1 MMLEMAVEEN
11 DECISKIVEIF
22 QEFSMI
28 LSEITAGDYSD
39 EEKEEMI
46 NHLNAQIKEKLFEL
60 IHEFLSSG
68 INNRIEIDSLGDDL
82 INILSKARGYNN
94 QHSELFL
101 EIFDGVL
108 SYFDQAQS
116 QAGSMGDSKLTRV
129 HDLNNTPTKVSQS
142 KLRELSRKNEIL
154 IEEVKVL
161 KQELEEKN
169 NIEDKLESVK
179 RNNETLLYELNN
191 ASEKC
196 SDLVNENNALKA
208 QLYKEQKVNELKL
221 KEFKSREEKL
231 FSEINALK
239 DSISVKGVLLKTFEN
254 EKEVMFTDFQLLSEE
269 VVERDLIIQSLN
281 EATNENKDNVAF
293 LLDMTSEVSISG
305 EELTSTAKL
314 RIPTLECEN
323 CSKKSNSFNLLN
335 VSLRRRNIPSPLFDD
350 SVQSMNNSALVLEP
364 IQPIQPL
371 ILPSKTKSLGEELLE
386 VNNDKNILCK
396 FEEKRK
402 IMMTELNGLL
412 YLNELELQKTR
423 EKLEL
428 SIKKL
433 RRQNNS
439 EILTIRH
446 RVYDGVLNKMFFTK
460 YEGFRLLES

>member
-1 MMLEMAVEEN
+1 VMLEMAMAEN
-11 DECISKIVEIF
+11 DECISNIVKLF

-28 LSEITAGDYSD
+28 MSEITSGDYSD

-46 NHLNAQIKEKLFEL
+46 NHLNSQIKEKSFKL
-60 IHEFLSSG
+60 INEFLSSG
-68 INNRIEIDSLGDDL
+68 LNNRIKLDSLGDGL
-82 INILSKARGYNN
+82 INLLSNARGNNN

-116 QAGSMGDSKLTRV
+116 QVVSMGESKDTRL
-129 HDLNNTPTKVSQS
+129 HDLNNTPSKVSQS
-142 KLRELSRKNEIL
+142 KLREFSRKNEIL
-154 IEEVKVL
+154 SEEVKVL

-191 ASEKC
+191 ATDKC
-196 SDLVNENNALKA
+196 SYLISENNALKA
-208 QLYKEQKVNELKL
+208 QLYKEQKVSESKL

-281 EATNENKDNVAF
+281 EATNEKKDNVAF

-314 RIPTLECEN
+314 KIPTLECEN

-350 SVQSMNNSALVLEP
+350 SVQSMNNSVSALE
-364 IQPIQPL
+364 PIQPL
-371 ILPSKTKSLGEELLE
+371 ILPTKSLGDELLE
-386 VNNDKNILCK
+386 VDKVIAGHHDHG
-396 FEEKRK
+396 EVRK
-402 IMMTELNGLL
+402 IQMTELTGLL
-412 YLNELELQKTR
+412 YLHELELKKTR

-428 SIKKL
+428 SIEKL
-433 RRQNNS
+433 RRRNNFQ
-439 EILTIRH
+439 ILTIRH
-446 RVYDGVLNKMFFTK
+446 RVYEGVLTKMLFSK
-460 YEGFRLLES
+460 YEGIRMV

>member
-108 SYFDQAQS
+108 SYFDRAQS
-116 QAGSMGDSKLTRV
+116 QAGLMGDSKLTRV

-314 RIPTLECEN
+314 KIPTLECEN
-323 CSKKSNSFNLLN
+323 CCKKSNSFNLLN

-371 ILPSKTKSLGEELLE
+371 ILPTKTKSLGEELLE

-402 IMMTELNGLL
+402 IVMTELNGLL

>member
-68 INNRIEIDSLGDDL
+68 INNRIELDSLGDDL

-108 SYFDQAQS
+108 SYFDRAQS
-116 QAGSMGDSKLTRV
+116 QAGLMGDSKLTRV

-305 EELTSTAKL
+305 TCFLFKK
-314 RIPTLECEN
+314 I
-323 CSKKSNSFNLLN
+323 SK
-335 VSLRRRNIPSPLFDD
+335 
-350 SVQSMNNSALVLEP
+350 
-364 IQPIQPL
+364 
-371 ILPSKTKSLGEELLE
+371 
-386 VNNDKNILCK
+386 
-396 FEEKRK
+396 
-402 IMMTELNGLL
+402 
-412 YLNELELQKTR
+412 
-423 EKLEL
+423 
-428 SIKKL
+428 
-433 RRQNNS
+433 
-439 EILTIRH
+439 
-446 RVYDGVLNKMFFTK
+446 
-460 YEGFRLLES
+460 

>member
-1 MMLEMAVEEN
+1 MG
-11 DECISKIVEIF
+11 
-22 QEFSMI
+22 
-28 LSEITAGDYSD
+28 SEITSGDYSD

-46 NHLNAQIKEKLFEL
+46 NHLNSQIKDKSLKL
-60 IHEFLSSG
+60 INEFLSSG
-68 INNRIEIDSLGDDL
+68 LNNRIKLDSLGDGL
-82 INILSKARGYNN
+82 INLLSTARGNNN

-108 SYFDQAQS
+108 SYFDQAPS
-116 QAGSMGDSKLTRV
+116 QVGSMGESKETRL
-129 HDLNNTPTKVSQS
+129 HDLNNTPSKVSQS
-142 KLRELSRKNEIL
+142 KLREFSRKNEIL
-154 IEEVKVL
+154 NEEVKVL

-169 NIEDKLESVK
+169 NIEDKLESFK

-191 ASEKC
+191 ATDKC
-196 SDLVNENNALKA
+196 SYLISENNALKA
-208 QLYKEQKVNELKL
+208 QLYKEQKVSESKL

-281 EATNENKDNVAF
+281 EATNEKKDNVAF

-314 RIPTLECEN
+314 KIPTLECEN
-323 CSKKSNSFNLLN
+323 CCKKSNSFNLLN

-350 SVQSMNNSALVLEP
+350 SVQSMNNSVSAPE
-364 IQPIQPL
+364 PIQPL
-371 ILPSKTKSLGEELLE
+371 ILPTKSLGDELLE
-386 VNNDKNILCK
+386 VNNVMAGHHQNHDHG
-396 FEEKRK
+396 EVRK
-402 IMMTELNGLL
+402 IQMTELTGLL
-412 YLNELELQKTR
+412 YLHELELKKTR

-433 RRQNNS
+433 RRRNNF

-446 RVYDGVLNKMFFTK
+446 RVHDGVLTKMLFSK
-460 YEGFRLLES
+460 YEGIRMV

>member
-94 QHSELFL
+94 QYSELFL

-108 SYFDQAQS
+108 SYFDRAQS
-116 QAGSMGDSKLTRV
+116 QAGLMGDSKLTRV

-314 RIPTLECEN
+314 KIPTLECEN
-323 CSKKSNSFNLLN
+323 CCKKSNSFNLLN

-371 ILPSKTKSLGEELLE
+371 ILPTKTKSLGEELLE

-402 IMMTELNGLL
+402 IVMTELNGLL

>member
-108 SYFDQAQS
+108 SYFEQAQG
-116 QAGSMGDSKLTRV
+116 QAGLMGDSKLTRV

-191 ASEKC
+191 ASDKC

-305 EELTSTAKL
+305 TCFLLFKK
-314 RIPTLECEN
+314 I
-323 CSKKSNSFNLLN
+323 SK
-335 VSLRRRNIPSPLFDD
+335 
-350 SVQSMNNSALVLEP
+350 
-364 IQPIQPL
+364 
-371 ILPSKTKSLGEELLE
+371 
-386 VNNDKNILCK
+386 
-396 FEEKRK
+396 
-402 IMMTELNGLL
+402 
-412 YLNELELQKTR
+412 
-423 EKLEL
+423 
-428 SIKKL
+428 
-433 RRQNNS
+433 
-439 EILTIRH
+439 
-446 RVYDGVLNKMFFTK
+446 
-460 YEGFRLLES
+460 

>member
-68 INNRIEIDSLGDDL
+68 INNRIELDSLGDDL

-116 QAGSMGDSKLTRV
+116 QAGLMGDSKLTRV

-314 RIPTLECEN
+314 KIPTLECEN
-323 CSKKSNSFNLLN
+323 CCKKSNSFNLLN

-402 IMMTELNGLL
+402 IVMTELNGLL